1 MKSLPLIALS
11 IACTLAASSAL
22 AQSPSSRRELVGI
35 VRDSTG
41 AGIQGATIEVRGL
54 TAATNERGAF
64 QLWTTD
70 IDSATISI
78 RRLGYLPVTASIAAR
93 HGQWDT
99 VVVEMELSSVR
110 LSTVTVSSMAIRRGN
125 GLRDFEARRAVG
137 NGLFVTRDEIT
148 ARNTMRPSDVLRGKR
163 GVNLVRIR
171 SGGYGVRFAS
181 YTNRRG
187 GCIPSIWIDGQLAPD
202 LEIDEVSASDIEAIE
217 IYETLGSV
225 PFEFSP
231 RGNAAPCGTIA
242 IWTRIPGQ
250 P

>member
-1 MKSLPLIALS
+1 MKSLPLVALS
-11 IACTLAASSAL
+11 IACIAAASSAL
-22 AQSPSSRRELVGI
+22 AQSPSNRRELVGF
-35 VRDSTG
+35 VRDSAG
-41 AGIQGATIEVRGL
+41 AGIQGAAIEVRGQ

-78 RRLGYLPVTASIAAR
+78 HRLGYLPVTAAIAAR

-99 VVVEMELSSVR
+99 VVVELELSSVR
-110 LSTVTVSSMAIRRGN
+110 LSTVTVKSMATRRGN

-181 YTNRRG
+181 YSNRRG